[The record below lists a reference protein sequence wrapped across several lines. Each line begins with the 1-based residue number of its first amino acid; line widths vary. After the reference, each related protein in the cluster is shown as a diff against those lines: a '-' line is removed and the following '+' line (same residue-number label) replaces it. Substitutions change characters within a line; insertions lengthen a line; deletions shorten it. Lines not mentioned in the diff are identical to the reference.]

1 MEAASTIKIYISN
14 NNSSYYTLLLSI
26 WPLRVCCQVIARHNQ
41 VASENKSFAGGV
53 PWEAVAEAL
62 RPTPN
67 KTIHIASE
75 ILLLLLLPLYSCNV
89 SQNSGVQRSSRF
101 VWCRPQKEC
110 KLQLIINFI
119 HFYEILILVVQLQDK
134 CKNCKK
140 PEIFFRYQFFTN
152 AYYFSV
158 IDL

>member
-1 MEAASTIKIYISN
+1 M
-14 NNSSYYTLLLSI
+14 
-26 WPLRVCCQVIARHNQ
+26 
-41 VASENKSFAGGV
+41 
-53 PWEAVAEAL
+53 AEAL

-75 ILLLLLLPLYSCNV
+75 ILLLLLLPLYSCSV
-89 SQNSGVQRSSRF
+89 SQNSESSVPRDLF
-101 VWCRPQKEC
+101 DAGPKKSVVNCN
-110 KLQLIINFI
+110 LSL
-119 HFYEILILVVQLQDK
+119 FYEILILVVQLQDK